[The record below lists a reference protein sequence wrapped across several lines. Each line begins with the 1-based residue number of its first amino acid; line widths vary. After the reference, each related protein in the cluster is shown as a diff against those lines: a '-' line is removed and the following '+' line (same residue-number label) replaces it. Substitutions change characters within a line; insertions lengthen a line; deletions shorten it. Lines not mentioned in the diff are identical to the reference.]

1 MNTVLN
7 FEVGNLPATMRHI
20 DLGLSNEDQLWAS
33 AIRSHV
39 LLEARKGV
47 ETSYGFLECGLWG
60 LSRIG
65 VYDETDPGRTHFS
78 GKSMVMQHL
87 SSMAVLL
94 WVMIDGERQR
104 VGSCG
109 SHPVDRADLVLGR
122 SLGTVI
128 ERSRE
133 DLR

>member
-1 MNTVLN
+1 MNTVLD
-7 FEVGNLPATMRHI
+7 FEVGNLLVTMRPI

-47 ETSYGFLECGLWG
+47 ETSHRFLECGLWG

-78 GKSMVMQHL
+78 RKSMVMRHS

-94 WVMIDGERQR
+94 WAMIDGERRR

-109 SHPVDRADLVLGR
+109 SCPWTAL
-122 SLGTVI
+122 T
-128 ERSRE
+128 
-133 DLR
+133 